1 MGKLQQAL
9 KSFSQVLGGRKEHN
23 NADEVFIENNLN
35 INGAAFAGASLQS
48 MTLYVDHTGAVIG
61 GIATL
66 KDGTSI
72 TITVK
77 LLEVK

>member
-1 MGKLQQAL
+1 MARLKKAL
-9 KSFSQVLGGRKEHN
+9 KSLCQVLGGRKELN
-23 NADEVFIENNLN
+23 NADEVIIENNLN
-35 INGAAFAGASLQS
+35 INGATFTGASLQS